1 MAPPTRRYLIF
12 LVTLMGL
19 VALMDQYLSTVKTSA
34 IPYILSEFNITAER
48 FSWIESLFLGATFLI
63 FLLNGL
69 NDLIGRKW
77 SILILLL
84 MMGLS
89 SLAMVWFT
97 PTLILFMIFYTLV
110 TFTTVSNMWSI
121 PISEESPDTRRARL
135 VSLVYVIGLLPLQAL
150 LPPLLLNVFGLNW
163 KWMYGIMFIMMLPV
177 FILWLFMHETNRYR
191 VIQDEQRR
199 GLRKRHFYGL
209 GVIDRRDLRYILIS
223 AAVWICWLVNSFI
236 HYWAGYYFMNL
247 HGYSLSQWSLVL
259 LVSLLMAILGGVT
272 GGWIMDRL
280 GRQATLVIGCIG
292 LCITMAMLGFAE
304 GFLLPISAA
313 LTGFFISLTYSWIMV
328 FIPEIFPT
336 ERRGSCMGWTTMI
349 ARIAYVA
356 GPAFAAVLLKVFPS
370 MDWFWV
376 IGGLVMLIPI
386 GIVALVQPVETR
398 VKPLEVIEVER

>member
-163 KWMYGIMFIMMLPV
+163 KWMYGITFIMMLPV
-177 FILWLFMHETNRYR
+177 FILWLFMQETNRYR

-280 GRQATLVIGCIG
+280 GRQATLVIVCIG